1 MTDNFCRQR
10 RLNMLFHVP
19 TNRDELVKPD
29 PNFTTEQLNMRR
41 KVEILKYNKNINK
54 NNGLTQKNN
63 FARLSRGNYKQNRL
77 VCENDHK
84 IPTSSSNS
92 DIPGPSL
99 LLFEDKSV
107 PLYNYNNT
115 NIDRYNSGNGISY
128 NNESDR
134 EWTLYNFSDLLI
146 ANNERL
152 SILTIYDNIKNPSYT
167 YTFTTPIYTNIY
179 GTNLTQN
186 MKNIIYTFTINY
198 ITLNVYYNDNLI
210 YTQNSTPEIN
220 KFNYTISPINNSG
233 SYDYNLDINNGNI
246 TFNNIVLPTSSGFN
260 YEFKTNILTT
270 YVFNTDDAL
279 EQNTT
284 TINNAINY
292 NVYINSTK
300 NTFDISNVTLNT
312 SQSTNLSGTTIT
324 AI

>member
-41 KVEILKYNKNINK
+41 KVEILKYNKNIN
-54 NNGLTQKNN
+54 NNIDLTQKNR
-63 FARLSRGNYKQNRL
+63 FARFARGNYKQNRL

-134 EWTLYNFSDLLI
+134 EWSLYNFSDLLI

>member
-10 RLNMLFHVP
+10 KLNMLFHVP

-41 KVEILKYNKNINK
+41 KVEILKYNKNVNK
-54 NNGLTQKNN
+54 NNSLTQKTN
-63 FARLSRGNYKQNRL
+63 FARLTRGNYKQNRL
-77 VCENDHK
+77 VCANDHK
-84 IPTSSSNS
+84 IPTSNSNS
-92 DIPGPSL
+92 DIPGPSVF
-99 LLFEDKSV
+99 LFEDKNV
-107 PLYNYNNT
+107 PLFNYNNN

-152 SILTIYDNIKNPSYT
+152 SILTIYDNIKTTSYT
-167 YTFTTPIYTNIY
+167 YTFSTPIYTNIY

-198 ITLNVYYNDNLI
+198 ITLNVFYNDNVI
-210 YTQNSTPEIN
+210 YTQNAQPEISTIE
-220 KFNYTISPINNSG
+220 YTINPVNNSG
-233 SYDYNLDINNGNI
+233 TYDYNIDINNGLI
-246 TFNNIVLPTSSGFN
+246 TFNNIVLPTAPGFN
-260 YEFKTNILTT
+260 YEFKTNILTSYT
-270 YVFNTDDAL
+270 FNTDDAL

-284 TINNAINY
+284 TINNAINS

-312 SQSTNLSGTTIT
+312 TQSTNISGTTIT
-324 AI
+324 AT